1 MTTRVPIGAAIL
13 AASLLLS
20 ATTGPSAQPPAPG
33 LSPTAHAGSTP
44 LADGRLLISGGA
56 TTAGIGD
63 ALHLVGPR
71 GVSTDR
77 LLSRRADHR
86 ATLLP
91 DGRVLIS
98 GGADARGSFDA
109 LEIVDAAGG
118 GIALPPLRL
127 PRAVSQHTATLL
139 PDGRVLVTGGWA
151 AHRRP
156 TDTVQALDLGPP
168 HAVELIDLAEARA
181 GHTATVLMTGEVL
194 IAGGEGAR
202 GILDSAEMR
211 GAAASA
217 VLSDR
222 LSQARAGHTAT
233 LLPNGDVL
241 IAGGIGPHGAATT
254 TLERFDAESRTF
266 HQLGSRLHTGRAYHL
281 AMLLRDGRVLFW
293 GGVDAAGRII
303 GDGEIYDPRTGAI
316 DRAPDLPRALAAP
329 LSRPAVAE
337 SHPADRA
344 TGVPAA
350 VQIALRFSEPIAVT
364 SVSETTVRLA
374 GPGGAV
380 AVAPVPVEAG
390 LLLFVTP
397 ATPLAPGTLYTL
409 TLDGL
414 RSTAGVPLP
423 ATTVSFTTAGT
434 PAPRPG
440 GGGGRDVTDPDED
453 GSRLVRDERTG
464 HLVSKWQDLPL
475 LEAPPGVT
483 ALAGQVLQLNGDPL
497 PGVTLEVDG
506 RYTRSDR
513 TGRFLL
519 GDLPEAGA
527 RVLVID
533 GRGAHRRGA
542 TYGVFEV
549 SVDIAA
555 DQTTPLGY
563 AIWMPKI
570 DWANAVRIPSPTTT
584 ETVISTPRLP
594 GLELRLPPNTVVR
607 DRDGK
612 VVTEISLTPV
622 PTERP
627 PFPLPDGVSFPIY
640 LTTQPG
646 GARLETSTGGA
657 SPGAP
662 VVYPNYFGYPPGTEA
677 DFWKYEPENGRR
689 WYRYGKGTVDA
700 SGQYF
705 EPSEYMRV
713 RKFTMFTQVSPNLN
727 GSTPAGSAP
736 PPSSA
741 PPAGGNSFG
750 ADPVDLSTGLFVL
763 TKTDLALADV
773 LPLALTRTYRQN
785 DTASRAFGIGANHP
799 YNLLLYSEN
808 GYLTISLILPDGG
821 RIRYQRTSTGTS
833 YTNAV
838 LEHTETPTR
847 FYKSVLQYVGP
858 YPGTWT
864 ITLLDGTVYRFVFYG
879 DLSTITDRF
888 GNAITLT
895 RELVIVPSFQ
905 SPLAWGK
912 IQRITGPSGR
922 WIDLTYDS
930 AGRIAQAADPGG
942 RVVGYSYDT
951 SGRLVKVVDA
961 AGGVTEYTYDASHR
975 MLTIK
980 DARGIVY
987 LTNTYNANGRV
998 QTQTQA
1004 DSTTYQF
1011 AYTLNGG
1018 GAVTQTD
1025 LTNPRAFVQ
1034 RVTYSTA
1041 GYSLTDTQAQ
1051 GNVLAQTLTYTRQ
1064 SGTNFILTATDQLS
1078 RQTAFTYNTPGNVAS
1093 MTRLNGTADAV
1104 TTSFTYETGT
1114 GTFNR
1119 LTSIT
1124 TPIATTTLAYN
1135 DASRTITITDPLSHA
1150 TVITQNTRGQVATI
1164 ANALSH
1170 TTTFSYD
1177 GVGNLTGI
1185 TDPLSNQT
1193 TRAYDSYGR
1202 LIRQTDPKG
1211 KVTLF
1216 SYDTLNQL
1224 RTIADAKQ
1232 GTTRFAY
1239 DANGNLLNVTDA
1251 RGNATSYTYNSMDRL
1266 ATRTDPLTRPETYS
1280 YDNNGNLTSFTD
1292 RKSQTTT
1299 LAYDALDRLTG
1310 RTYADS
1316 STIAYAYDAGNRLT
1330 QVVDS
1335 IAGTITPGYDGLDRL
1350 VSEATPNGTVSYTY
1364 DALGRRLTMNVPG
1377 QGQISYGYDLADRLL
1392 TITQGNNVVTF
1403 DYDNANRRTKLTYPS
1418 GTSSEYAYDTASR
1431 LTGLTYK
1438 HGGNTLG
1445 TLTYTYD
1452 LASQRTQVG
1461 GSWARTG
1468 LPATVASATYNAANQ
1483 QTAFGGA
1490 TLTYDLNGN
1499 LTGDGTNTHTWNAR
1513 DQLGSISGPVSG
1525 SFVYDAFGRRQ
1536 RKTINSAI
1544 TDFVYDG
1551 LNPVKEAAGASTIDL
1566 LTGLGIDEY
1575 FSRADSVSSRDLLS
1589 DALGSTVSLADSSGG
1604 VQTEYSYEP
1613 FGAGSASGTS
1623 SANELHYT
1631 GREEDGTSLNYYR
1644 ARYYSPSLARFL
1656 SEEPLGISRVDASL
1670 YTYTENSPV
1679 NSRDPLGLWTVSVGS
1694 TVGFGAGVGGGGG
1707 TSVNIG
1713 HNPTCGW
1720 LSGWSV
1726 SVTGTAAGGAVAGFG
1741 SSLGLSVSASNASD
1755 VSGLLGR
1762 FYETGR
1768 GGLGRI
1774 GVGYF
1779 QSPDGV
1785 VKGGSLGLGLK
1796 SSGYLGASAGVSD
1809 TSAFVQWR
1817 QGHSLS
1823 ILATDGFALISIP
1836 LGKRKSSNC

>member
-20 ATTGPSAQPPAPG
+20 ATTGPSAQPPGPG
-33 LSPTAHAGSTP
+33 LPPMAHAGSTP

-56 TTAGIGD
+56 TAAGIGD
-63 ALHLVGPR
+63 GLHLVGPR
-71 GVSTDR
+71 GVSADR
-77 LLSRRADHR
+77 LLSPRADHR

-98 GGADARGSFDA
+98 GGVDARGSFDT
-109 LEIVDAAGG
+109 LEITDVAGG
-118 GIALPPLRL
+118 GIALAPLRL

-139 PDGRVLVTGGWA
+139 PDGRMLVTGGWA

-156 TDTVQALDLGPP
+156 TATVQALDLDAP
-168 HAVELIDLAEARA
+168 HAVELTDLAEVRA

-194 IAGGEGAR
+194 ITGGEGAR

-211 GAAASA
+211 GTAASA
-217 VLSDR
+217 ALSDR
-222 LSQARAGHTAT
+222 LSQVRAGHTAT
-233 LLPNGDVL
+233 LLPSGDVL
-241 IAGGIGPHGAATT
+241 IAGGVGPRGAATP
-254 TLERFDAESRTF
+254 TLERFDAERRTF
-266 HQLGSRLHTGRAYHL
+266 HRLGSHLYTGRAHHL

-303 GDGEIYDPRTGAI
+303 SDGEIYDPRTGAV

-329 LSRPAVAE
+329 LSGLAVAA

-344 TGVPAA
+344 TGVPAS
-350 VQIALRFSEPIAVT
+350 VQVALRFSEPIAVT
-364 SVSETTVRLA
+364 SVSGSTVRLT

-380 AVAPVPVEAG
+380 SVGPVPVEAG

-397 ATPLAPGTLYTL
+397 ETPLAPGTLYTL
-409 TLDGL
+409 TLGGL
-414 RSTAGVPLP
+414 WSTAGVPLA
-423 ATTVSFTTAGT
+423 ATTVSFTTAGA
-434 PAPRPG
+434 PAPGPG
-440 GGGGRDVTDPDED
+440 GDGGRDVTDPDED

-464 HLVSKWQDLPL
+464 RLVSPWQDQPL
-475 LEAPPGVT
+475 LEAPAGVT
-483 ALAGQVLQLNGDPL
+483 ALAGLVLQLNGEPL

-506 RYTRSDR
+506 RRTHSDR

-519 GDLPEAGA
+519 ADLPQAGA
-527 RVLVID
+527 RMLVID
-533 GRGAHRRGA
+533 GRSAHRRGA

-555 DQTTPLGY
+555 GQTTPLGY

-570 DWANAVRIPSPTTT
+570 DWANAVPIPSPTTT

-612 VVTEISLTPV
+612 VVREISLTQV

-657 SPGAP
+657 SSGAP

-689 WYRYGKGTVDA
+689 WYRYGKGTVDG

-705 EPSEYMRV
+705 EPSESMRV

-727 GSTPAGSAP
+727 GTTPGGGAP

-741 PPAGGNSFG
+741 SPPGGNSFG
-750 ADPVDLSTGLFVL
+750 ADPVDLSTGLFVM
-763 TKTDLALADV
+763 TKTDLALGDV

-785 DTASRAFGIGANHP
+785 DSASRGFGIGANHP
-799 YNLLLYSEN
+799 YSLLLYSEN

-888 GNAITLT
+888 GNTISLT
-895 RELVIVPSFQ
+895 REVLALAGFIYPVP
-905 SPLAWGK
+905 WGR
-912 IQRITGPSGR
+912 IQRITGPNAR
-922 WIDLTYDS
+922 WIDLTYDN
-930 AGRIAQAADPGG
+930 AGRIVLAADPGG
-942 RVVGYSYDT
+942 RVVGYTYDA

-1011 AYTLNGG
+1011 AYTVNGG

-1025 LTNPRAFVQ
+1025 LTNPRGYVQ

-1051 GNVLAQTLTYTRQ
+1051 GNALAQAMTYTRQ

-1078 RQTAFTYNTPGNVAS
+1078 RQTAFTYDTPGNVAS
-1093 MTRLNGTADAV
+1093 VTRLNGTGNAV

-1119 LTSIT
+1119 LTSLT

-1135 DASRTITITDPLSHA
+1135 DTSRTITITDPLSHA
-1150 TVITQNTRGQVATI
+1150 TVITHTTRGQVATI
-1164 ANALSH
+1164 ANALGH

-1185 TDPLSNQT
+1185 TDPLSQQT

-1211 KVTLF
+1211 NVTLF

-1239 DANGNLLNVTDA
+1239 DANGNLLSVTDA
-1251 RGNATSYTYNSMDRL
+1251 RGNATSYSYNSMDRL
-1266 ATRTDPLTRPETYS
+1266 ATRTDPLTRQETYS

-1316 STIAYAYDAGNRLT
+1316 SSIGYTYDAGNRLT

-1335 IAGTITPGYDGLDRL
+1335 VAGTITPSYDSLDRL

-1364 DALGRRLTMNVPG
+1364 DALGRRLTMTVPG

-1392 TITQGNNVVTF
+1392 TITQGSNVVTF
-1403 DYDNANRRTKLTYPS
+1403 DYDNGNRRTKLTYPS
-1418 GTSSEYAYDTASR
+1418 GTSTEYGYDTASR

-1445 TLTYTYD
+1445 ALTYAYD
-1452 LASQRTQVG
+1452 VASQRTQVG

-1468 LPATVASATYNAANQ
+1468 LSAAVNSATYNAGNH
-1483 QTAFGGA
+1483 QTAFAGQ

-1499 LTGDGTNTHTWNAR
+1499 LTGDGTNTYTWNAR
-1513 DQLGSISGPVSG
+1513 NQLGSLSGPVPG
-1525 SFVYDAFGRRQ
+1525 SFVYDASGRRQ
-1536 RKTINSAI
+1536 RKTINGTI

-1551 LNPVKEAAGASTIDL
+1551 LNPVREAVGATTVDL

-1575 FSRADSVSSRDLLS
+1575 FTRTDSSSSRDLLS
-1589 DALGSTVSLADSSGG
+1589 DALGSTVSLADSSGTT
-1604 VQTEYSYEP
+1604 QTDYSYEP
-1613 FGAGSASGTS
+1613 FGVATTSGSTS
-1623 SANELHYT
+1623 TNELGYT
-1631 GREEDGTSLNYYR
+1631 GREADGAGLNYYR
-1644 ARYYSPSLARFL
+1644 ARYYHPGLQRFVA
-1656 SEEPLGISRVDASL
+1656 E
-1670 YTYTENSPV
+1670 
-1679 NSRDPLGLWTVSVGS
+1679 DPIR
-1694 TVGFGAGVGGGGG
+1694 FGGGD
-1707 TSVNIG
+1707 VNLYAYVGNAPLNYIDPSGLDIAVIENGPTQGNPIG
-1713 HNPTCGW
+1713 HTAIAI
-1720 LSGWSV
+1720 
-1726 SVTGTAAGGAVAGFG
+1726 TGHGVYSFGNDVELG
-1741 SSLGLSVSASNASD
+1741 SSLAAY
-1755 VSGLLGR
+1755 LLR
-1762 FYETGR
+1762 EAPKRNTVVHV
-1768 GGLGRI
+1768 I
-1774 GVGYF
+1774 TN
-1779 QSPDGV
+1779 QS
-1785 VKGGSLGLGLK
+1785 
-1796 SSGYLGASAGVSD
+1796 
-1809 TSAFVQWR
+1809 
-1817 QGHSLS
+1817 
-1823 ILATDGFALISIP
+1823 LI
-1836 LGKRKSSNC
+1836 